1 MLILLKF
8 VCLVVGL
15 SYGFSNMAK
24 ILAMFKTGKLK
35 ISTFQ
40 LFAMTLGI
48 VGFVFLQFKLYL

>member
-8 VCLVVGL
+8 VCLVVGI
-15 SYGFSNMAK
+15 SYGFSNIVK
-24 ILAMFKTGKLK
+24 IFIMFKTGKLK

-40 LFAMTLGI
+40 LFAMTIGI